1 MTEKTV
7 QFDLE
12 SLPSDRLNS
21 LGKSA
26 GDLLTIKASKAD
38 SKDISSS
45 EEDFFDCRLAIELEN
60 RLDKIVPNMATVSK
74 T

>member
-1 MTEKTV
+1 M
-7 QFDLE
+7 
-12 SLPSDRLNS
+12 
-21 LGKSA
+21 GKSA
-26 GDLLTIKASKAD
+26 GDVLTIKASKAD